1 MDLSTRWVPGGPG
14 HPRPSFWEVLG
25 ILCLRS
31 AESRVIL
38 LLMLSPLMFF
48 GGSGSPPDL
57 QKPSKTL
64 YCRQFSRVRQIG
76 KSDPPRPLLGASG
89 VTFSLI
95 SGTLG
100 LPGCSWVPLGRP
112 PGAKSRKKKRKL
124 AVCHLPRRPGRPK
137 RRPRAPKTSKM
148 KPRGSKNDTKIFE
161 NQRAGLHVTKS
172 CRNRLPAFVACI
184 GCPKFV

>member
-1 MDLSTRWVPGGPG
+1 MDLSTRSGPGGPG

-57 QKPSKTL
+57 QKPSKTWH
-64 YCRQFSRVRQIG
+64 CRQFSRVRQIG

-89 VTFSLI
+89 LTFSLI

-112 PGAKSRKKKRKL
+112 PDAKSRKKKNENLRSAIYPGAL
-124 AVCHLPRRPGRPK
+124 GAQNDAQGRP
-137 RRPRAPKTSKM
+137 RPLK
-148 KPRGSKNDTKIFE
+148 
-161 NQRAGLHVTKS
+161 
-172 CRNRLPAFVACI
+172 
-184 GCPKFV
+184 

>member
-48 GGSGSPPDL
+48 GGSGSPPDF

-64 YCRQFSRVRQIG
+64 YYLKFSRVRQIG
-76 KSDPPRPLLGASG
+76 KSDPRRPLLGASG

-112 PGAKSRKKKRKL
+112 PGAKSRTKKTKT
-124 AVCHLPRRPGRPK
+124 CGLPPTPA
-137 RRPRAPKTSKM
+137 PWAPKT
-148 KPRGSKNDTKIFE
+148 T
-161 NQRAGLHVTKS
+161 
-172 CRNRLPAFVACI
+172 
-184 GCPKFV
+184 PKGAQDL